1 MAFRQ
6 KTYGI
11 NFPFQDSINGDFLD
25 LTTIPEKEIKSNLI
39 HLLLTRKGSRY
50 FLPSFGTNLYQYLF
64 EPLTDSVITAIKSEI
79 TTSCESY
86 LPNLKINNINV
97 TQYTNDPAYAND
109 HKQQRTI
116 TVKIDYT
123 ITSKTFQ
130 SSDSITITF

>member
-64 EPLTDSVITAIKSEI
+64 DPLTDSVITGIKSEI
-79 TTSCESY
+79 TTACESY
-86 LPNLKINNINV
+86 LPNLKINNINI
-97 TQYTNDPAYAND
+97 TEYWNDPAYAND
-109 HKQQRTI
+109 REKQRTL